1 VMAAE
6 MDSAGLAARIHDD
19 DEYGATV
26 VTGTR

>member
-1 VMAAE
+1 MAAE
-6 MDSAGLAARIHDD
+6 MEGAGLAARIHDD